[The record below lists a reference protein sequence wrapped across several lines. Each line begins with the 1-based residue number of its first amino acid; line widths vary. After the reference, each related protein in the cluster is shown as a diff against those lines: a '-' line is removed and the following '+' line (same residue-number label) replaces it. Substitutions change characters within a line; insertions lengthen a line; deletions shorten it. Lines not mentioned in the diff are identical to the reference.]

1 MNMAK
6 KLASGIVCAA
16 VAPATVGFW
25 VHPTLSL
32 ADMDRAVSAF
42 AAALGNP

>member
-1 MNMAK
+1 MAK
-6 KLASGIVCAA
+6 KPVAA
-16 VAPATVGFW
+16 ALAPATVGFW